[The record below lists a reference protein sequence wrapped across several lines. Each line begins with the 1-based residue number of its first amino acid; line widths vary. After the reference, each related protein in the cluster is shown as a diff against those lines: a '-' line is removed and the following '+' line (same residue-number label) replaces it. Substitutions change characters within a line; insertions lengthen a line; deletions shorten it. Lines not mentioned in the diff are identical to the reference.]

1 MSTNVQ
7 TKEDVLSVL
16 GRNALRIKGFG
27 VKRVGLFGSF
37 ARREQDVRSDI
48 DFLVEFDPEEKT
60 FDNFM
65 NLSFLLEEL
74 TGRRVELV
82 TTESLSPH
90 IGPHIL
96 EEVEDVSLDS

>member
-1 MSTNVQ
+1 MSTSVQ
-7 TKEDVLSVL
+7 TKDDVLSVL
-16 GRNALRIKGFG
+16 GQNAHRIRGLG
-27 VKRVGLFGSF
+27 VKKVGLFGSF
-37 ARREQDVRSDI
+37 VRREQDGTSDI
-48 DFLVEFDPEEKT
+48 DFLVEFDPEGKT